1 MQRVGSFHNFYKRII
16 SCFILTFI
24 FVFIFSVPVALAA
37 KLDVVPTFGAV
48 NVGDNI
54 KIRVVLSSS
63 DQPANAI
70 SGSVSFSNNLLTL
83 NSISQSESIKIQW
96 APGGGEPS
104 YSNSNGTV
112 NFEGYILPPGYQGA
126 SGTIVTLF
134 FKAKAAGTALIKFK
148 NASVLA
154 YDGSGTEILSST
166 GEAKFDVLPL
176 KEKTPLPVV
185 ESKAATSA
193 DKTSGSIQIEEIKKS
208 DILDPRSRFLI
219 TSTNTKMDASY
230 SIVLDNTPYVWNDSG
245 THIFETVPLSKGI
258 HSLKVSIESINSE
271 IISKSISFTNSSILT
286 PVFTDYS
293 NNVIENEYIV
303 VKGLADPM
311 SFVTIT
317 SDGIVGGS
325 DAKHESVTVKSNE
338 KGLFTYVSENR
349 AVKGVYMITA
359 SAKSSDGVESG
370 VSTPIK
376 IAVSEKA
383 GTLSGKLM
391 NIFSTVVPLV
401 GVLVLLILLIIFG
414 WYRIMHYKEHV
425 RKRLL
430 ATRAIVDKSFSILEE
445 DLEEETKILKKVR
458 ALKPLT
464 EDEKTFVN
472 QFKKDLEAA
481 ERTIEEDIKN
491 SNSGI

>member
-24 FVFIFSVPVALAA
+24 FVFTFSVPVAFAA
-37 KLDVVPTFGAV
+37 KLDVVSTFGAV

-70 SGSVSFSNNLLTL
+70 SGSVSFSNDLLTL
-83 NSISQSESIKIQW
+83 NSISKSDSLVSLW
-96 APGGGEPS
+96 PVEPS
-104 YSNSNGTV
+104 YSNANGTADFEGVVLSGYKGSNGT
-112 NFEGYILPPGYQGA
+112 IL
-126 SGTIVTLF
+126 TLY
-134 FKAKAAGTALIKFK
+134 FKAKASGTALVKFK

-154 YDGSGTEILSST
+154 NDGQGTQILSAT
-166 GEAKFDVLPL
+166 GEARFDISPL

-185 ESKAATSA
+185 ESKPATSA
-193 DKTSGSIQIEEIKKS
+193 DKNSGSIQIEEIKKS

-219 TSTNTKMDASY
+219 TSANTKMDASY

-303 VKGLADPM
+303 VKGIADPM

-349 AVKGVYMITA
+349 AVKGVYMISA

-370 VSTPIK
+370 VGTPIK

-401 GVLVLLILLIIFG
+401 AVLVLLILLIIFG

-445 DLEEETKILKKVR
+445 DLEEETKILKKVK

>member
-24 FVFIFSVPVALAA
+24 FVFTFSMPVAFAA

-70 SGSVSFSNNLLTL
+70 SGSVSFSNDLLTL
-83 NSISQSESIKIQW
+83 NSISKSDSLVSLW
-96 APGGGEPS
+96 PVEPS
-104 YSNSNGTV
+104 YSNTSGTADFEGVVLSGYKGSNGT
-112 NFEGYILPPGYQGA
+112 IL
-126 SGTIVTLF
+126 TLY
-134 FKAKAAGTALIKFK
+134 FKAKAPGTALVKFK

-154 YDGSGTEILSST
+154 NDGQGTQILSAT
-166 GEAKFDVLPL
+166 GEARFDVLPL

-185 ESKAATSA
+185 ESKSA
-193 DKTSGSIQIEEIKKS
+193 SSSDKTSGSIQIEEIKKS

-219 TSTNTKMDASY
+219 TSMNTKLGASY
-230 SIVLDNTPYVWNDSG
+230 SIMLDNTPYVWNDSG

-359 SAKSSDGVESG
+359 SAKSNDGVESG

-401 GVLVLLILLIIFG
+401 AVLVLLILLVIFG

-445 DLEEETKILKKVR
+445 DLEEETKILKKVK